1 MNNHPQLPKSVSQA
15 RGFTLIEVLV
25 ALLIV
30 AVALS
35 AAAKVMLGAAYNGI
49 QRADRTAAQWV
60 ALNQMSILKLKHQWP
75 VNSESGTEEM
85 MHRKWVWQQR
95 AESTSDENVVRVTID
110 VHLEDADE
118 DNLAASI
125 VGFVAKL

>member
-1 MNNHPQLPKSVSQA
+1 MSRRLAQKSPVTS

-30 AVALS
+30 AVALG
-35 AAAKVMLGAAYNGI
+35 AAAKVMLGAAYSGA

-60 ALNQMSILKLKHQWP
+60 GLNQMSILKLRRQWP

-85 MHRKWVWQQR
+85 MHNKWVWRQST
-95 AESTSDENVVRVTID
+95 ESTIDENVIKVIID
-110 VHLEDADE
+110 VHLEGADE
-118 DNLAASI
+118 DDLSASV
-125 VGFVAKL
+125 VGFIANL

>member
-1 MNNHPQLPKSVSQA
+1 MNSRARLAKHPFKNH
-15 RGFTLIEVLV
+15 GFTLVEVLV

-35 AAAKVMLGAAYNGI
+35 AAAKVMLGAAHSGS

-60 ALNQMSILKLKHQWP
+60 ALNQMSILKLRRQWP

-85 MHRKWVWQQR
+85 MHRSWVWRQR
-95 AESTSDENVVRVTID
+95 AESTTDENVVRVTID
-110 VHLEDADE
+110 VYLEGGDE
-118 DNLAASI
+118 ENSSASI
-125 VGFVAKL
+125 VGFVANL

>member
-1 MNNHPQLPKSVSQA
+1 MNSRSRLAKHPFKSH
-15 RGFTLIEVLV
+15 GFTLIEVLV

-35 AAAKVMLGAAYNGI
+35 AAAKVMLGAAYSGA

-60 ALNQMSILKLKHQWP
+60 ALNQMSILKLRREWP

-85 MHRKWVWQQR
+85 MHRSWVWRQR
-95 AESTSDENVVRVTID
+95 AESTTDENVVRGTID
-110 VHLEDADE
+110 VYLEGGDE
-118 DNLAASI
+118 ENSSASI
-125 VGFVAKL
+125 VGFVANL

>member
-1 MNNHPQLPKSVSQA
+1 MNSYSPSRNSPIKS

-35 AAAKVMLGAAYNGI
+35 AAAKVMLGAAHNGA

-60 ALNQMSILKLKHQWP
+60 ALNQMSILKLRRQWP

-85 MHRKWVWQQR
+85 MHRSWVWRQR
-95 AESTSDENVVRVTID
+95 AESTTDENVVRVTID
-110 VHLEDADE
+110 VHLEGEDE
-118 DNLAASI
+118 DNLSASI